1 MLQDMTP
8 IETIEQSTL
17 NCCLSNHRLF
27 QRLFL
32 FIYELILRS
41 AVQYLLKKMQGIMLE
56 RLKVKY

>member
-1 MLQDMTP
+1 MLQDMAP

-17 NCCLSNHRLF
+17 NCSLSNHRLF